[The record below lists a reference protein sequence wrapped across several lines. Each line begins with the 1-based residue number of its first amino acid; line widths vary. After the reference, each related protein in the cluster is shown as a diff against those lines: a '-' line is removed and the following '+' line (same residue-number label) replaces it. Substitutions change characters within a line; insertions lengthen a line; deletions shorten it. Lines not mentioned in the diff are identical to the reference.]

1 MAQSTTAI
9 QLKSDL
15 KRGVRS
21 KGFKLTEE
29 IISLI
34 ADLSDKTGKPQS
46 AVISEAIRL
55 YAESLKEGA
64 NKQVISSQADSL
76 IKISRIWADFFPAN
90 TSNQPI

>member
-34 ADLSDKTGKPQS
+34 ADLSNKTGKPQS

-55 YAESLKEGA
+55 YAESL
-64 NKQVISSQADSL
+64 NK
-76 IKISRIWADFFPAN
+76 
-90 TSNQPI
+90 